1 MAKSGK
7 RKSCPVSKVKASF
20 KLADKTY
27 EVCAHGKRPVV
38 MVLTDATLKRRTAGQ
53 RQAAI
58 RSAKRA
64 AEAAGEVISEW
75 SLKKRLGF
83 GKYRKARKGRR
94 KARR

>member
-1 MAKSGK
+1 MAKGTK

-27 EVCAHGKRPVV
+27 EVCAHGKRPVI
-38 MVLTDATLKRRTAGQ
+38 MLLTDATLKRRTAGQ
-53 RQAAI
+53 RLAAI
-58 RSAKRA
+58 RSAKKA

-75 SLKKRLGF
+75 SLKKKLGF
-83 GKYRKARKGRR
+83 GKYRKARRGR

>member
-1 MAKSGK
+1 MAKGTK
-7 RKSCPVSKVKASF
+7 KSCPVSKVKASF
-20 KLADKTY
+20 KLGAKTY
-27 EVCAHGKRPVV
+27 EVCAQGKRPVIK
-38 MVLTDATLKRRTAGQ
+38 VLTDATLARRTAGQ

-83 GKYRKARKGRR
+83 GKYRKARRGR